1 MIANLNGMR
10 LDGSQAPLEV
20 RLSVGCVLGQSTPFR
35 SMAGYAH
42 GTRFVFSLY
51 YPFTFVVGYA
61 ISRGLFLPKV
71 NFYICLMKWISLHV
85 LTLAW
90 WIRWEWRDVPD
101 LTLKPVTQYFRLSE
115 RYCGARFCPKRTL
128 LRMRFDS
135 KPTSTTTSTSTWT
148 RCSYA
153 SSLFDM
159 AKRSADR
166 TV

>member
-61 ISRGLFLPKV
+61 ISRGLFLLQV
-71 NFYICLMKWISLHV
+71 NFYICLMKWISLHL

-90 WIRWEWRDVPD
+90 WIRWSEERRTRPD
-101 LTLKPVTQYFRLSE
+101 TQTSYTIFSTVGEILRCSILSE
-115 RYCGARFCPKRTL
+115 ANSPKNAIRFQA
-128 LRMRFDS
+128 
-135 KPTSTTTSTSTWT
+135 
-148 RCSYA
+148 Y
-153 SSLFDM
+153 
-159 AKRSADR
+159 
-166 TV
+166 